1 MRVVLQRVRKSSVTV
16 NNEVIGQINH
26 GLMVLVGVKCGDTT
40 KDADELVGKIVKLR
54 IFDDENGVMNKS
66 IVDSGG
72 DILTVSNFTLY
83 ADCKKGCRPSY
94 STSAPFKEAKV
105 LYDYFNSTLEGKLKK
120 KIETGI
126 FGANMQVDIANDGPI
141 TIIIDSMK

>member
-1 MRVVLQRVRKSSVTV
+1 MRVVLQRVKKSSVTV

-83 ADCKKGCRPSY
+83 ADCKKGVDLHIQHQPRSKKQKCY
-94 STSAPFKEAKV
+94 MIISTA
-105 LYDYFNSTLEGKLKK
+105 L
-120 KIETGI
+120 
-126 FGANMQVDIANDGPI
+126 
-141 TIIIDSMK
+141 